1 MGPYDDIM
9 DLPRPVSQRHPRMSA
24 ISRAA
29 QFSPF
34 AALTG
39 YGGAIAESARQTEA
53 RVELDED
60 RKAALNEKLR
70 LVTDLVGENPEIS
83 ISYFVPDAKK
93 AGGAYVTDTGRVKK
107 IDTHGRLVVM
117 VDGTEIP
124 IEEIVEIEGEF
135 FGAYVGFGEA

>member
-93 AGGAYVTDTGRVKK
+93 AGGAYVTTPGRVKK
-107 IDTHGRLVVM
+107 IDEYERLVDM
-117 VDGTEIP
+117 ADGMEVP
-124 IEEIVEIEGEF
+124 IEEIVEIDGEI
-135 FGAYVGFGEA
+135 FGVNGGLGDE